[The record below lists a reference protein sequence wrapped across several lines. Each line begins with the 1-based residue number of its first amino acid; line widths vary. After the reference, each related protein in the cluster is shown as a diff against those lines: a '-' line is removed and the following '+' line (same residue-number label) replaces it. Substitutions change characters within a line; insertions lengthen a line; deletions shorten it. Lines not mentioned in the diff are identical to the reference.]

1 MNPETLVGPVQNS
14 PESGRLWFFDWQPG
28 SEKLTYSSGERN
40 ITRNMSEA
48 KEGISL
54 GTVARSDEPAN
65 V

>member
-1 MNPETLVGPVQNS
+1 MNLETLVGPVQNS
-14 PESGRLWFFDWQPG
+14 PESDRLWFFDWEPG

-48 KEGISL
+48 EEGISL